1 MGLEVSFNLAPL
13 ETCHLVV
20 GCHPAWVCRRGAR
33 ATGQVRVESVTLV
46 LEFTGLETIPGNI
59 LCRPPAESR
68 GDSEH
73 ESGQR
78 EAWRQVSEAVAP

>member
-33 ATGQVRVESVTLV
+33 ATGQICVVSVTLV
-46 LEFTGLETIPGNI
+46 LEFTGLQTIPGNI
-59 LCRPPAESR
+59 LCRPPAEPR
-68 GDSEH
+68 GDSER
-73 ESGQR
+73 ERGQR
-78 EAWRQVSEAVAP
+78 EAWRQVLEAVAP